1 MFEQDQLDNP
11 TEICNCS
18 QHLFDEKER
27 AGLAKQSAPEQHAS
41 ILSRIVKRLSTPR
54 TDLEKEEG
62 GSHNPTS
69 VQDWVTSTHP
79 IASLDIENP
88 ISSRHPLA
96 EKYQQHKALTQEL
109 GQHTAQGMATRA
121 SRRRHLPEQY
131 SEDREWGE
139 SPEGMSTLSDWNKED
154 SLHRSKTLGLKSRLG
169 VLEQDLKELPQKP
182 KHDLESHIAFH
193 AAGAGI
199 DKAKEIMGMSDS
211 DLEERPSMPEI
222 TRRTTT
228 PEDIFQKKIPVSRLS
243 ITTGPSTAEVLDT
256 ILKGKTRE
264 PRIGKIMLFN
274 EKYANEYPKKK
285 EAGLADI
292 PHNIV
297 THLPTLIP
305 TVAAE
310 AGLLTG
316 LVKNIKNRKKPDPTP
331 GSQEAYRATGF
342 MSPSEIE
349 DYKNKDA
356 VGTTSSFDKKYT
368 TEKNSSALIQHAP
381 LISEIAKGVGHVLKD
396 TFMEPE
402 NAVKSVGH
410 FVKELATGQGAPQV
424 DTKPGH
430 YYDSAPLHLTPTEVG
445 APGAAYL
452 INKSKNVLKS
462 LMPKGKHEAAKK
474 VDKPPMCLDCGRKT
488 SDCKGKFDCRQFV
501 LEKARGA
508 DPHQMDIS

>member
-109 GQHTAQGMATRA
+109 GQHTAQGMATRV
-121 SRRRHLPEQY
+121 SRRRYLPEQH

-211 DLEERPSMPEI
+211 DLEERPSMPEV

-256 ILKGKTRE
+256 ILRGKTRE
-264 PRIGKIMLFN
+264 PRIGKIMN
-274 EKYANEYPKKK
+274 
-285 EAGLADI
+285 
-292 PHNIV
+292 
-297 THLPTLIP
+297 
-305 TVAAE
+305 
-310 AGLLTG
+310 
-316 LVKNIKNRKKPDPTP
+316 
-331 GSQEAYRATGF
+331 
-342 MSPSEIE
+342 
-349 DYKNKDA
+349 
-356 VGTTSSFDKKYT
+356 FDKKYT

-402 NAVKSVGH
+402 NAVKTVVNTVH
-410 FVKELATGQGAPQV
+410 KFTTGEGIPTV
-424 DTKPGH
+424 DPASGH